1 MAGKSRKS
9 RIPSKSSKP
18 EQAVETRF
26 TRPAS
31 FRAAT
36 ANAETMTVEC
46 TFTSETPVR
55 REGYVDGYGYRPY
68 DEILLLE
75 GMDLSRLVGGPV
87 LDSHNAW
94 GVDSVLGVVETAN
107 PDGTATLRFSKS
119 RTELF
124 ADIVDGILGKVSVGY
139 EILAREFVEG
149 EGGALICR
157 VTNWRPLEI
166 SLVPIPADPTAALRG
181 DGMDKKDEE
190 RAEGEDEAKPDMEA
204 MAAEVAKLREML
216 DEMQKKMDSMKD
228 EERAEEE
235 AAPAEEEQ
243 ARADGEG
250 EDYKEE
256 AERAAAIVDLCVAS
270 GAPGLAAGLIR
281 AKTGV
286 DAVRARLAE
295 VGEIRSLC
303 KRAGVDA
310 EEFVNSGKTLA
321 AVRSDLLDKLLA
333 RDAGPITSRVIEES
347 PVPGP
352 APKAAIRLDASSVYA
367 ARNAAAADLAKRAV
381 GRA

>member
-9 RIPSKSSKP
+9 KQPVNKM
-18 EQAVETRF
+18 ETRF

-46 TFTSETPVR
+46 QFTSETPVR
-55 REGYVDGYGYRPY
+55 REGWVDGHGFRSY
-68 DEILLLE
+68 DEVLVLA

-94 GVDSVLGVVETAN
+94 GVDSVLGVIEAAN
-107 PDGTATLRFSKS
+107 QDGTATLRFS
-119 RTELF
+119 RNRADLF

-149 EGGALICR
+149 EGGGLTCR
-157 VTNWRPLEI
+157 VTSWRPLEI

-181 DGMDKKDEE
+181 EGMKPEDEARADGEDEPDAMAEMAAEVEKLRKQMDDLVKKMDEMKKEEE
-190 RAEGEDEAKPDMEA
+190 RAEG
-204 MAAEVAKLREML
+204 
-216 DEMQKKMDSMKD
+216 D
-228 EERAEEE
+228 EEPAPASEEE
-235 AAPAEEEQ
+235 A
-243 ARADGEG
+243 RADG

-256 AERAAAIVDLCVAS
+256 AERSAKIVELCVAAGS
-270 GAPGLAAGLIR
+270 ASLAAGFIR
-281 AKTGV
+281 AKSTV
-286 DAVRARLAE
+286 EAVQARLSE

-310 EEFVNSGKTLA
+310 EELVASGKPLA
-321 AVRSDLLDKLLA
+321 AVRSDLLDRLLA

-352 APKAAIRLDASSVYA
+352 QPKPAVRIDVASVYG
-367 ARNAAAADLAKRAV
+367 RLNDQAAALAKRSM